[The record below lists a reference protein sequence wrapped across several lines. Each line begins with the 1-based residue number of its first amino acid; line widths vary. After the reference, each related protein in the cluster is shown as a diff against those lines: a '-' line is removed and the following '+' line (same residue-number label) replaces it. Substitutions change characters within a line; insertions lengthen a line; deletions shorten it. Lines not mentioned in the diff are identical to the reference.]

1 MFFLGDRHAC
11 WLFFI
16 GLHLLFFSL
25 ATNYNFKCRF
35 LCLTVCVI
43 FMNISYSFMEIT
55 YHDSVVQN
63 SCGIRNFQLSN
74 IVGFIEGEIQV
85 VLEYGI
91 RFNQLLC

>member
-1 MFFLGDRHAC
+1 
-11 WLFFI
+11 
-16 GLHLLFFSL
+16 
-25 ATNYNFKCRF
+25 
-35 LCLTVCVI
+35 
-43 FMNISYSFMEIT
+43 MNISYSFMEIT

-74 IVGFIEGEIQV
+74 IVGFIEGEIEV